1 MERPAER
8 QCDGLAFPSS
18 RKGGLPVRYLRPQ
31 GFAGVSGGPPLKKT
45 CRVVLREKTYFPK
58 SQYPFTQDKFPRIA
72 LNPPPQPALEEAK

>member
-1 MERPAER
+1 MT
-8 QCDGLAFPSS
+8 GLRS
-18 RKGGLPVRYLRPQ
+18 PVHGRVASQFANLRSQ